1 MIWRFKLVWN
11 PGHRQLMKI
20 FCWHPRLE
28 WTTIISTVI
37 FRQNVGLLTVGNP
50 TSNILVLNSGY
61 RPNENFP
68 FPWVWPRVYS
78 AKHSLIF
85 TQSFLNLSGYQNLAR
100 SLVHSPDLLRR
111 SHVIVTSTLI
121 VKVGSMRNPFFILII
136 PNFWVCLGANQRGAV
151 AWTAFIGLT
160 QSYRLYKY
168 SHASVE
174 KVGVR

>member
-11 PGHRQLMKI
+11 SGHHQLMKI
-20 FCWHPRLE
+20 CCWHPRLE

-50 TSNILVLNSGY
+50 TSNIMVLSSGY

-68 FPWVWPRVYS
+68 IPWVYS

-100 SLVHSPDLLRR
+100 SLVHSPDFLRR

-121 VKVGSMRNPFFILII
+121 VKVGSMRNPFFYLDYTKLLSL
-136 PNFWVCLGANQRGAV
+136 FRVWRGPA

-174 KVGVR
+174 KVEG